1 VNTRRYPSW
10 AGDLDKA
17 PAAEGELGL
26 ETQPVRLTM
35 IAAQSGTTELVFMSI
50 LGGLVTRAMAPYA
63 VEYSADCAKIPS
75 ATEKE

>member
-1 VNTRRYPSW
+1 M
-10 AGDLDKA
+10 
-17 PAAEGELGL
+17 